1 MASSTTVNVFFSL
14 RVPADLMQALVDLQ
28 KEHRDLVD
36 PQARE
41 HLHITLGFLHQ
52 ADAGHLADAAALISS
67 TTWPT
72 PSIRLTGEVRH
83 GSWALQKNPDYHYR
97 DDLVQKGEQV
107 RLGIEFTP
115 ELREIQAGI
124 TQRLDITEDGYW
136 PHVTLGLARSD
147 LPRTDAE
154 AMHLPTLNAPLPRP
168 GHATGNHRHRLPHP
182 DQPPPHLTQQSTPRT
197 GSRSVSTGASSTP
210 TATSSR

>member
-14 RVPADLMQALVDLQ
+14 RVPADLVQTVVDLQ
-28 KEHRDLVD
+28 KEQRDRVN

-52 ADAGHLADAAALISS
+52 ADAGRLADAAAVISS

-72 PSIRLTGEVRH
+72 PTIRLTGEVRH
-83 GSWALQKNPDYHYR
+83 GSWALQKNPDYRYR

-107 RLGIEFTP
+107 RLGVELTS
-115 ELREIQAGI
+115 ELREVQTGI

-136 PHVTLGLARSD
+136 PHVTLGLARCD
-147 LPRTDAE
+147 FPRSEAE
-154 AMHLPTLNAPLPRP
+154 AMRLPTLSAPSAGL
-168 GHATGNHRHRLPHP
+168 
-182 DQPPPHLTQQSTPRT
+182 DMQQEI
-197 GSRSVSTGASSTP
+197 
-210 TATSSR
+210 TATDFRILINRPLA